1 MLLRASQAAQLRGVL
16 EHARELAQVQT
27 AAASAQAAVAR
38 LEAAQASAAIGHAR
52 ELAAL
57 RGELR
62 SRDAEI
68 TELKRGRI
76 HAGAA
81 GVEEPADCGGGAG
94 GSGDGDGGGGS
105 GGSSARGLQQL
116 QASHQGLRP
125 VKQEKAVPGKEL

>member
-1 MLLRASQAAQLRGVL
+1 VL
-16 EHARELAQVQT
+16 EHARELAKVQT

-38 LEAAQASAAIGHAR
+38 LAQASATIGHAR

-68 TELKRGRI
+68 TELKRARI

-81 GVEEPADCGGGAG
+81 DVEEPADCGGGTG
-94 GSGDGDGGGGS
+94 GGGGGGGGGGS
-105 GGSSARGLQQL
+105 GSASGLQQL
-116 QASHQGLRP
+116 QASHQGLRQ
-125 VKQEKAVPGKEL
+125 VKQEKADVGE